1 MIFSVKP
8 SFAKPFL
15 ALAILFAGVVLSYSL
30 PVADRVARVQS
41 NFPAQVCPVISTA
54 GVTIA
59 LLPSTKISARSID
72 GKSTSFKNLSPSEI
86 TLRAFSLLVDGNPG
100 VALSYSALPTSGI
113 AAVPCSS
120 GNPDQWFIGGS
131 GGVTSKGVLELV
143 NSGLSESLVDIYPF
157 TSKGALAA
165 LPVKV
170 KANSSATVSLDALAP
185 GEDSM
190 ALHVVTRTG
199 RTATFLLDQRAKGLS
214 ALGMDYVKPSDG
226 PQTKVV
232 ISGLYPHSGPKSTIA
247 HFIRLLAPGPLD
259 ATVRIRVI
267 SGDGSFLPVGFD
279 GFILKHGSVV
289 TVPLANLTTTSTF
302 GLEIESDRPILA
314 GALTMVGMNEFA
326 WAAPVSALTNTS
338 MNFGGYIPTLTFLG
352 QSIRVELRGQYLTG
366 KSFTKTI
373 TGSDI
378 AFWRPKVGV
387 KTVHFLLASN
397 SGIYVGGLFNAGGFT
412 YFPIA
417 SGVAFEN
424 TAPPFSDVHTLTH

>member
-1 MIFSVKP
+1 MIFSIK
-8 SFAKPFL
+8 SSSAKPLL
-15 ALAILFAGVVLSYSL
+15 ALAILFAGVALSYAL
-30 PVADRVARVQS
+30 PVTDRTARVQS
-41 NFPAQVCPVISTA
+41 NFPAQSCPVISTA
-54 GVTIA
+54 GVTTA
-59 LLPSTKISARSID
+59 LLPSTKIATRFID
-72 GKSTSFKNLSPSEI
+72 GKSTSFKNFSPSEI
-86 TLRAFSLLVDGNPG
+86 TLRANALLVDSNPG
-100 VALSYSALPTSGI
+100 IALSYSALPTSGI

-131 GGVTSKGVLELV
+131 GGVTSKGLLSLV
-143 NSGLSESLVDIYPF
+143 NSGLSESLVDIYPY

-199 RTATFLLDQRAKGLS
+199 RTATFLLDQRVKGLR
-214 ALGMDYVKPSDG
+214 ALGMDFVKPSDG

-232 ISGLYPHSGPKSTIA
+232 ISGLYPHTGPKSTIA

-259 ATVRIRVI
+259 ATVRIHII

-279 GFILKHGSVV
+279 GFLLKHGSVV

-302 GLEIESDRPILA
+302 GLEIESDRPILT
-314 GALTMVGMNEFA
+314 GALTTVGTNEFA
-326 WAAPVSALTNTS
+326 WAAPVSALTDTS
-338 MNFGGYIPTLTFLG
+338 MNFGGHTPTLTFLG
-352 QSIRVELRGQYLTG
+352 KSIRVVLSGQYSTG
-366 KSFTKTI
+366 KSFAQTI
-373 TGSDI
+373 AGSDI
-378 AFWRPKVGV
+378 AFWAPKAGV
-387 KTVHFLLASN
+387 KMVHFLLAPN
-397 SGIYVGGLFNAGGFT
+397 SGIYVGGLFNTDGLT

-417 SGVAFEN
+417 SGAAIEN